1 MSMKRNVAIVIGV
14 LVVVLVIRGAS
25 QRTGQLED
33 ITEDTTGETPVIE
46 SLSQED
52 LDKLKDKLEELEF
65 DDLGGLPEEDAEPV
79 ETDTLSQE
87 DLDRLKEALEALE
100 FEDLGGLSGN

>member
-1 MSMKRNVAIVIGV
+1 MSMKRNIVVVIGV
-14 LVVVLVIRGAS
+14 LLVILVIRGAS
-25 QRTGQLED
+25 QRVSQPEEIPDET
-33 ITEDTTGETPVIE
+33 TEETPVIE

-52 LDKLKDKLEELEF
+52 LDRLKDMLEDLEF

-87 DLDRLKEALEALE
+87 ELDRLKELIEAME
-100 FEDLGGLSGN
+100 FEDLGGLSEN

>member
-14 LVVVLVIRGAS
+14 LVVILVIRGAS
-25 QRTGQLED
+25 QRTGQP
-33 ITEDTTGETPVIE
+33 EDTTGETPVIE

-52 LDKLKDKLEELEF
+52 LDNLKDKLEELEF

-79 ETDTLSQE
+79 EIDTLSQE